1 MRQKYEVLHLGWG
14 EEEGMVL
21 LLHKN
26 PDLSVWGMC
35 GATCSHCRAHKG
47 HSLRLLWSGLSLQ
60 AQG

>member
-1 MRQKYEVLHLGWG
+1 
-14 EEEGMVL
+14 MVL